1 MNIIN
6 ERLAAVRQLMEQR
19 GFDALIVSSADP
31 HGSEYVADRYQNRVW
46 LSGFTGSAGTIIVTL
61 NEALLW
67 VDSRYYIQGEQ
78 QIEGTDFSLMK
89 LDYRGTLDPISWLKK
104 SLKKGS
110 TVAFEYLSFSISYL
124 RKLKEK
130 LDSKNINFVD
140 ADSFFDEVW
149 KERKALPFSKVKEVS
164 VNIVGQSREEKIEAI
179 LKRIKELG
187 CNVTIVS
194 SLDDIAW
201 ILNLRGDDVPFNPL
215 FMAYLIIS
223 DKETFLFTNLKRF
236 DEKLKT
242 TLNESITI
250 LEYDQI
256 FKEVKNIVKE
266 GDVVYYS
273 PDKTSVA
280 LANTFI
286 KTNKSVEGLDIST
299 MLKACKNETELEM
312 MRKVH
317 LLDGLAIVKLLHLL
331 DKQKQSF
338 TEITLAEKLE
348 QFREENKHYLG
359 PSFGTI
365 AGFGEHGALA
375 HYSATKESSVELIGD
390 NLLVLDS
397 GGQYD
402 FGTTDITR
410 TLLFG
415 KSNEQMCNDYTLV
428 LKGNLALTKQIFPE
442 GTNGYQLDVL
452 ARQFLWQNSLNYGH
466 GTGHG
471 IGFYLN
477 VHEGPQN
484 ISQRAIPVE
493 LKEGMIISNEP
504 GLYREG
510 QYGIRIENLVAVK
523 QTSKS
528 SFGNFLGFEV
538 LTLAPFERKL
548 INKNLLTNEE
558 IEMVDAYHNWVYLT
572 LKEHLAD
579 EVATF
584 LKEATLPL

>member
-6 ERLAAVRQLMEQR
+6 ERLTVVRNLMEKK

-78 QIEGTDFSLMK
+78 QIERTDFSLMK
-89 LDYRGTLDPISWLKK
+89 LDYKGTPDPISWLKK
-104 SLKKGS
+104 SLKEGS
-110 TVAFEYLSFSISYL
+110 TVAFEYLSFPVSYL

-140 ADSFFDEVW
+140 AGSFFDQVW
-149 KERKALPFSKVKEVS
+149 KERKALPFSEVKEVS
-164 VNIVGQSREEKIEAI
+164 VSIVGQSREEKIEAI
-179 LKRIKELG
+179 QKRIKEFG
-187 CNVTIVS
+187 CSTTIIS

-223 DKETFLFTNLKRF
+223 DKKTFLFTDLKRF
-236 DEKLKT
+236 DEKLRT

-250 LEYDQI
+250 LAYDQI
-256 FKEVKNIVKE
+256 FDEVKNIVKE
-266 GDVVYYS
+266 GDVIYYS

-317 LLDGLAIVKLLHLL
+317 ILDGLAIVKLLHLL
-331 DKQKQSF
+331 SKQNQSF

-348 QFREENKHYLG
+348 QFRQESKHYLG

-365 AGFGEHGALA
+365 AGFAEHGALA

-390 NLLVLDS
+390 NLLVFDS
-397 GGQYD
+397 GGQYE

-415 KSNEQMCNDYTLV
+415 KGNEQMCDDYTLV
-428 LKGNLALTKQIFPE
+428 LKGNLALTKQLFPE

-452 ARQFLWQNSLNYGH
+452 ARQFLWQNNLNYGH

-471 IGFYLN
+471 VGFYLN

-510 QYGIRIENLVAVK
+510 QYGIRIENLVVVK
-523 QTSKS
+523 QTAKS

-558 IEMVDAYHNWVYLT
+558 IEMVDAYHSWVYLK

-579 EVATF
+579 DVATF

>member
-6 ERLAAVRQLMEQR
+6 ERLAAVRNLMEEK

-31 HGSEYVADRYQNRVW
+31 HGSEYVAERYQNRVW

-89 LDYRGTLDPISWLKK
+89 LDYKGTLDPISWLKK
-104 SLKKGS
+104 SLKEGS
-110 TVAFEYLSFSISYL
+110 TVAFEYLSFPLSYL

-130 LDSKNINFVD
+130 LDAKKIEIVD
-140 ADSFFDEVW
+140 ANSFFDQVW
-149 KERKALPFSKVKEVS
+149 KERKASPFSKVKEVS
-164 VNIVGQSREEKIEAI
+164 VNIVGQSREEKIGAI
-179 LKRIKELG
+179 QKRIKELG
-187 CNVTIVS
+187 CSATIIS

-223 DKETFLFTNLKRF
+223 TKETFLFTDLKRF

-242 TLNESITI
+242 KLTESVTI
-250 LEYDQI
+250 LEYDHI
-256 FKEVKNIVKE
+256 FSEVKDIVKE
-266 GDVVYYS
+266 GDVIYYS

-312 MRKVH
+312 MRKAH
-317 LLDGLAIVKLLHLL
+317 ILDGLAIVKLLHLL
-331 DKQKQSF
+331 SKKNQSF

-348 QFREENKHYLG
+348 QFRQESKYYLG

-375 HYSATKESSVELIGD
+375 HYSATKESSFELVGD

-397 GGQYD
+397 GGQYE

-415 KSNEQMCNDYTLV
+415 KSNKQMRNDYTLV
-428 LKGNLALTKQIFPE
+428 LKGNLALTKQLFPE

-471 IGFYLN
+471 VGFYLN

-484 ISQRAIPVE
+484 ISQRAILVE

-523 QTSKS
+523 QTAKS

-558 IEMVDAYHNWVYLT
+558 IEMVDTYHSWVYSK

-579 EVATF
+579 EVAAF